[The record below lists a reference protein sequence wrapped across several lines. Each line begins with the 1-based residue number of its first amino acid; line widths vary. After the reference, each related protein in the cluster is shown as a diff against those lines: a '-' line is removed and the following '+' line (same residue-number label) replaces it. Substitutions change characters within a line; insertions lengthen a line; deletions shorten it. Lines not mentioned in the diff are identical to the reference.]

1 MMKSGN
7 TPKARCDLCPRL
19 CEIAEGHM
27 GICKARSCKNGVI
40 VDDNY
45 GLVSALALDPIEKKP
60 LRRFFPG
67 SMILSVGSYGC
78 NLRCPFC
85 QNHEISMAGKSDLR
99 LKKTTPEELVALA
112 KSLMPRG
119 NIGIAFTYNE
129 PVISFEFV
137 LDTFT
142 LAKSEGLKTVLVTN
156 GTLLEKPL
164 LKLLPLLD
172 AANVDLKGF
181 SDEFYKWVKG
191 DFECVKRFIELSYD
205 RIHLE
210 VTTLVIP
217 GKNDSD
223 EEMEAESSWIS
234 SLDKNIPL
242 HLSRY
247 FPRYKCAEST
257 EITPLETLLRLQTIA
272 SRHLKYVYT
281 GNI

>member
-1 MMKSGN
+1 
-7 TPKARCDLCPRL
+7 
-19 CEIAEGHM
+19 
-27 GICKARSCKNGVI
+27 
-40 VDDNY
+40 

-60 LRRFFPG
+60 LRRFFPR

-99 LKKTTPEELVALA
+99 LKKTTPEELVELA
-112 KSLMPRG
+112 KSLLPRG

-129 PVISFEFV
+129 PVISYEFV

-205 RIHLE
+205 RIHFE

-247 FPRYKCAEST
+247 FPRYKCTEST